1 MTSVSSPVCGNM
13 GGMVQ
18 EVSERVYPFIPIS
31 DLSKLLSVY
40 FKTPYAVLLDRE
52 NIDALADA
60 KAITYDGDNAGPTT
74 GESLFRLQW
83 RNVDSVIKQLEEM
96 TVSVSGVQYQGRYAY
111 VLACWVGFE
120 NPHNPENDIHGPV
133 PTRKNTESAIK
144 AFLKLIKDFL

>member
-1 MTSVSSPVCGNM
+1 
-13 GGMVQ
+13 MVQ
-18 EVSERVYPFIPIS
+18 EVSERAIPFIPITDIKS
-31 DLSKLLSVY
+31 LLSVY
-40 FKTPYAVLLDRE
+40 FKTPYSVLLDRE